1 MHKTGW
7 YIDLRIVFTHSFE
20 HEIPNLVFN
29 LVSLEKRFRAIVN
42 WVLKHPGSQ
51 ARYQLETRAV
61 SGPQSRSIYGLNSH
75 LPPWN
80 NTLKSD
86 LVLEFSIKARAQ
98 ERY

>member
-1 MHKTGW
+1 ME
-7 YIDLRIVFTHSFE
+7 IVF
-20 HEIPNLVFN
+20 
-29 LVSLEKRFRAIVN
+29 EKKFPENRFARMPDYSTIAI
-42 WVLKHPGSQ
+42 S
-51 ARYQLETRAV
+51 AT
-61 SGPQSRSIYGLNSH
+61 QSRSIYGLNSH